1 MCYVSRIIC
10 GGKEWSI
17 LLRIYCEVTLDLLT
31 LRFQFPGA
39 SRKKYRLQELGSNF
53 CPLSWTMS
61 SGHIWIILQNMVKIV
76 LNIVLEKTDL
86 DCSEQWA
93 LALYGVYC
101 KI

>member
-53 CPLSWTMS
+53 LPSVLDNEFLPYMDYIAKYGENCVEYS
-61 SGHIWIILQNMVKIV
+61 SRK
-76 LNIVLEKTDL
+76 D
-86 DCSEQWA
+86 
-93 LALYGVYC
+93 
-101 KI
+101 